1 VATMMRRHLQLRPT
15 LFGALA
21 MLVVLVACG
30 RPPEADRDVT
40 ATHVAPARGVTPHC
54 TYRETGFR
62 SGVNPPRQVER
73 VEPDWTGLPTPAPD
87 QMFIVEARI
96 DGTGRV
102 TEDCMLRGV
111 NPDAD
116 RRVLEAVRA
125 WRFEPPRLLAAVES
139 REGRWEAGA
148 AVPVFMTLVVRRN
161 EAVSRT
167 AAE

>member
-1 VATMMRRHLQLRPT
+1 MAHVTVVQVRST
-15 LFGALA
+15 LLGALA
-21 MLVVLVACG
+21 MLVMLVACH
-30 RPPEADRDVT
+30 RTPETDRDIA
-40 ATHVAPARGVTPHC
+40 ATHVTPARGVTPHC

-62 SGVNPPRQVER
+62 SGVNPPRQIER
-73 VEPDWTGLPTPAPD
+73 VEPDWTGLAALAPD

-111 NPDAD
+111 NPDSD

-139 REGRWEAGA
+139 KEGRWESGA
-148 AVPVFMTLVVRRN
+148 AVPVFMTVPVRPER
-161 EAVSRT
+161 RGR
-167 AAE
+167 